1 MPADLI
7 STEVVPEARDESRLF
22 RASSLM
28 FGVGLAFVTFE
39 DIRPYGVMASD
50 YFFLFSLL
58 LLVCS
63 KERRSLNSRGSGV
76 LAAGA
81 LILCGAAISV
91 ASASSASAAV
101 ASFFRVFMLF
111 GLFAPLALV
120 HGKNIRR
127 NMQYLL
133 AGISA
138 NCIVAMLAAW
148 ISPDFVDWLAVNPQ
162 VATDLSD
169 DIGRYAGLSGN
180 ANILGL
186 SAAVAVLVAIGLLLS
201 EKAFLVRCGLVL
213 QVFICMVGGFLTGSR
228 TFFVSLIPALAI
240 LMLWR
245 RLNRR
250 FFLRLAGALVLI
262 VILLS
267 GINYFTPDLLA
278 DYTDRFSA
286 TAADDSANEGRLLTA
301 GLALLEISQKP
312 ALGWGVDHFG
322 EAGLMF
328 LPLDNDFIPAHVV
341 FLHYWYAAGIL
352 GGAGFLVLFFL
363 PVRRMLV
370 ILKYHPPDDLAA
382 SLRLGVSVYLLL
394 FIASNLHPLL
404 LNRFLY
410 MPLFVF
416 AGLATRVPGSR
427 SFSELAARKI
437 MPVVGPR
444 IEATS

>member
-1 MPADLI
+1 MPVNLLTTKDAPD
-7 STEVVPEARDESRLF
+7 VRDESGLF
-22 RASSLM
+22 RASSLL

-50 YFFLFSLL
+50 YFFSFSLL
-58 LLVCS
+58 LLICS
-63 KERRSLNSRGSGV
+63 NERRSLKARGSGV

-81 LILCGAAISV
+81 LILCGAALSV

-120 HGKNIRR
+120 HSRNLRR
-127 NMQYLL
+127 NMQFLL
-133 AGISA
+133 TGISA
-138 NCIVAMLAAW
+138 NCIVAMLSAW
-148 ISPDFVDWLAVNPQ
+148 ISPDFVNTLAVNPQ

-201 EKAFLVRCGLVL
+201 GKGFFVRCGLAL
-213 QVFICMVGGFLTGSR
+213 QIFICTVGGLLTGSR

-240 LMLWR
+240 LTLWR
-245 RLNRR
+245 RLNGRL
-250 FFLRLAGALVLI
+250 FLRLAGALVLI
-262 VILLS
+262 VILWS

-278 DYTDRFSA
+278 DYTERFSA

-312 ALGWGVDHFG
+312 ALGWGVDRFG

-341 FLHYWYAAGIL
+341 FLHYWYAAGVL
-352 GGAGFLVLFFL
+352 GGAGFLALFFL
-363 PVRRMLV
+363 PVRRMLMM
-370 ILKYHPPDDLAA
+370 LKEHPPDDLAA
-382 SLRLGVSVYLLL
+382 ALRLGVSVYLLL

-416 AGLATRVPGSR
+416 AGLATMVPNPGYFSR
-427 SFSELAARKI
+427 LAHRNI
-437 MPVVGPR
+437 MPMAQPSIG
-444 IEATS
+444 ATS

>member
-1 MPADLI
+1 MPVNLLTTNDAP
-7 STEVVPEARDESRLF
+7 EVRDESGLF
-22 RASSLM
+22 RASSLL

-50 YFFLFSLL
+50 YFFSFSLL
-58 LLVCS
+58 LLICS
-63 KERRSLNSRGSGV
+63 NERRSLKARGSGV

-81 LILCGAAISV
+81 LILCGAALSV

-120 HGKNIRR
+120 HSRNLRR
-127 NMQYLL
+127 NMQFLL

-138 NCIVAMLAAW
+138 NCIVAMLSAW
-148 ISPDFVDWLAVNPQ
+148 ISPDFVNTLAVNPQ

-201 EKAFLVRCGLVL
+201 GKGFFVRCRLAL
-213 QVFICMVGGFLTGSR
+213 QIFICTVGGLLTGSR
-228 TFFVSLIPALAI
+228 TFFVSLIPALVI
-240 LMLWR
+240 LTLWR

-250 FFLRLAGALVLI
+250 LFLRLAGGLVLI
-262 VILLS
+262 VVLLS
-267 GINYFTPDLLA
+267 GIYYFTPDFLA
-278 DYTDRFSA
+278 DYVERFSA

-312 ALGWGVDHFG
+312 ALGWGVDRFG

-341 FLHYWYAAGIL
+341 FLHYWYAAGVL
-352 GGAGFLVLFFL
+352 GGAGFLALFFL
-363 PVRRMLV
+363 PVRRMLMM
-370 ILKYHPPDDLAA
+370 LKEHPPDDLAA
-382 SLRLGVSVYLLL
+382 ALRLGVSVYLLL

-416 AGLATRVPGSR
+416 AGLATTVPNPGYFSR
-427 SFSELAARKI
+427 LAHRNI
-437 MPVVGPR
+437 MPKAQPSIG
-444 IEATS
+444 ATT

>member
-1 MPADLI
+1 
-7 STEVVPEARDESRLF
+7 
-22 RASSLM
+22 M
-28 FGVGLAFVTFE
+28 FGIGLAFVTFE
-39 DIRPYGVMASD
+39 DVRPYGVMASD
-50 YFFLFSLL
+50 YFFLFSLV

-63 KERRSLNSRGSGV
+63 KERRSLNSTGTGV
-76 LAAGA
+76 LTAGA
-81 LILCGAAISV
+81 LVLCGAGLSV

-101 ASFFRVFMLF
+101 ASFFRVFILF
-111 GLFAPLALV
+111 GLFAPLALA
-120 HGKNIRR
+120 HGRNIRR
-127 NMQYLL
+127 NLQYLL

-148 ISPDFVDWLAVNPQ
+148 ISPDLVDTLAVNPQ

-186 SAAVAVLVAIGLLLS
+186 SAAVAVLVAIGLLMS
-201 EKAFLVRCGLVL
+201 GKGFFVRCGLTL
-213 QVFICMVGGFLTGSR
+213 QVFICTVGGLLTGSR
-228 TFFVSLIPALAI
+228 TFFVSLVPALAI
-240 LMLWR
+240 LTLWR

-250 FFLRLAGALVLI
+250 LFLRFAGVLVLV
-262 VILLS
+262 VILWS
-267 GINYFTPDLLA
+267 GINYFTPNLLG
-278 DYTDRFSA
+278 DYTDRLSA
-286 TAADDSANEGRLLTA
+286 TAADDSANQGRLLTA

-352 GGAGFLVLFFL
+352 GAAGFLALFFL
-363 PVRRMLV
+363 PVRRMLI
-370 ILKYHPPDDLAA
+370 ILKHHPPEDLAA
-382 SLRLGVSVYLLL
+382 ALRLGVSAYLLL

-416 AGLATRVPGSR
+416 AGLATKVRDSGN
-427 SFSELAARKI
+427 FTKLAPRNL
-437 MPVVGPR
+437 MPMVRPS
-444 IEATS
+444 IEAKS